1 MIPDVLHSLE
11 RPELFAKFKAQM
23 YKDFELSGL
32 SDYAPKLTTNNLNE
46 VYDEVLNSIL
56 LIERKDSTSLMTLL
70 YRIDITEQQLK
81 KASQTS
87 SNNLKQVMAELI
99 IKRILQKVILKEKYS
114 S

>member
-11 RPELFAKFKAQM
+11 RPELFEKFKAQL
-23 YKDFELSGL
+23 YKDFELAGL
-32 SDYAPKLTTNNLNE
+32 ADYAPKLSSNILND
-46 VYDEVLNSIL
+46 VYDEVLNSVL

-70 YRIDITEQQLK
+70 YRIDISQQQLK
-81 KASQTS
+81 TASQTS
-87 SNNLKQVMAELI
+87 PNNLKQVMAELI

>member
-1 MIPDVLHSLE
+1 MISDILHSLE
-11 RPELFAKFKAQM
+11 RPELFEKFKAQL

-32 SDYAPKLTTNNLNE
+32 VDYVPKLVSKNLND
-46 VYDEVLNSIL
+46 VFDDVLNSVL

-81 KASQTS
+81 KASNES
-87 SNNLKQVMAELI
+87 ANNLKQVVAELI

-114 S
+114 R